1 MWLSPFFT
9 SPYWED
15 AAASAITLAICVLW
29 LASVNALVKAGIL
42 EQRLSR
48 KVVHIFTGPIF
59 LLCWNL
65 FSSLTSAPLS
75 AALVPFL
82 ITSQFLL
89 TGLGLLSD
97 PETVA
102 SICRTGNP
110 RELLYGPLFYG
121 ITFVIVTTAFW
132 RHSPVGILALMVL
145 CGGDGLAE
153 VVGRRFGSAP
163 EQKLP
168 WAPTKSWPGTLAMFL
183 GSFLF
188 GFSFVSF
195 FHFCGNFDP
204 PLYLMTTAVVILII
218 SVAAALVE
226 SLCWEHWDNVVVPV
240 LVLGLGQLAFP
251 LMYKEGQPLWSAA

>member
-1 MWLSPFFT
+1 MWLSPFFS

-15 AAASAITLAICVLW
+15 AAASAITLTICLLW
-29 LASVNALVKAGIL
+29 LASVNTLVKAGIL

-48 KVVHIFTGPIF
+48 KVVHIFTGPTF

-65 FSSLTSAPLS
+65 FSSLPSARLS
-75 AALVPFL
+75 AALVPFI

-121 ITFVIVTTAFW
+121 ITFVVVTTAFW

-153 VVGRRFGSAP
+153 VAGRRFGGAP

-168 WAPTKSWPGTLAMFL
+168 WAPTKSWPGTAAMFL

-188 GFSFVSF
+188 GFSSVAF
-195 FHFCGNFDP
+195 FNLCGDFE
-204 PLYLMTTAVVILII
+204 PLVDLPMAAAVILVI
-218 SVAAALVE
+218 SALAAAAE
-226 SLCWEHWDNVVVPV
+226 SACWEHWDNVVVPV
-240 LVLGLGQLAFP
+240 LVLGLGHLALP
-251 LMYKEGQPLWSAA
+251 LM